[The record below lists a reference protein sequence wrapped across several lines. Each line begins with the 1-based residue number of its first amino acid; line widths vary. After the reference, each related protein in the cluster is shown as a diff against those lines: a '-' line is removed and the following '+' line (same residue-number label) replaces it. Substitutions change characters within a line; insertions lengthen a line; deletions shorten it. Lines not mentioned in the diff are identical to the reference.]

1 MNLLLATIES
11 GIPKYRHE
19 MAQSIREYHQFRDEL
34 YSVDGVVIYKDRVV
48 IPPSLRN
55 EVLLALHAAH
65 QGVTSMTSRAEA
77 SVFWP
82 GITLAIAT
90 TRARCEHC
98 NRIAPSQPNA
108 PPFQPV
114 SPAMCLFGRLIKD
127 FIPILPGR
135 YKPHDTWRQTLAAR
149 EEALRN
155 RHMKSHERWSEHTK
169 QLPPL
174 RVGDFVV
181 RIQNQ
186 IEHHPKKWDKTGTVI
201 EVRQFNQYVVRVD
214 GSGRVTLRNRKFLRK
229 YAPVVPRQ
237 PHHTINNDLN
247 YMQQPTKIVSLSS
260 RTIDDIPDSHTANM
274 IPHTPIVHK
283 QTRPSDLT
291 LSQTSPSGLST
302 PPQQVRKHLP
312 TMSTL
317 THIPSPQL
325 SPPPDHSRPSEPA
338 TPSPD
343 HPWPSQTV
351 PPPPQISSQ

>member
-1 MNLLLATIES
+1 M
-11 GIPKYRHE
+11 
-19 MAQSIREYHQFRDEL
+19 Q
-34 YSVDGVVIYKDRVV
+34 V
-48 IPPSLRN
+48 
-55 EVLLALHAAH
+55 
-65 QGVTSMTSRAEA
+65 
-77 SVFWP
+77 
-82 GITLAIAT
+82 
-90 TRARCEHC
+90 
-98 NRIAPSQPNA
+98 PNC
-108 PPFQPV
+108 QQH
-114 SPAMCLFGRLIKD
+114 MCLFGRPIKD

-155 RHMKSHERWSEHTK
+155 RHMKTHERWSEHTK

-174 RVGDFVV
+174 RVGDFV

-186 IEHHPKKWDKTGTVI
+186 IGHHPKKWDKTGTVI

-229 YAPVVPRQ
+229 HAPVVPRQ

-247 YMQQPTKIVSLSS
+247 CMQQPTKIVPLSS
-260 RTIDDIPDSHTANM
+260 RTIDDIPDSHTADM

-291 LSQTSPSGLST
+291 LSQTSPSGPST

-317 THIPSPQL
+317 PHIPSPQL

-338 TPSPD
+338 TQSPD
-343 HPWPSQTV
+343 HPWPPQTV
-351 PPPPQISSQ
+351 PPCTT